1 MLPSNSMTFSTWKP
15 MNGFFQRYDTFQQY
29 DVFDMKTDE
38 WYHFYFVLFYCPERN
53 RWFTPRPI
61 TLRYS
66 PVESIGACMI
76 IVSSEDCRSTSRSR
90 VTDDSGTAELCYI
103 LCILCDVISLRYRK
117 TFVRIL
123 KNFCTEK
130 KYISF

>member
-1 MLPSNSMTFSTWKP
+1 MI
-15 MNGFFQRYDTFQQY
+15 DTQQQY
-29 DVFDMKTDE
+29 INLNIRGEISIIVVQAHSGVFDMKTDE

-61 TLRYS
+61 ALRYS

-76 IVSSEDCRSTSRSR
+76 ILSNEDCRSISRSR